1 MVILFKKNKKN
12 SNLKQKRKRSKFEIH
27 EVLPNLEKIGEEI
40 DLKF

>member
-1 MVILFKKNKKN
+1 MVILFKKKQKN